1 MQQREEKQLES
12 SLESI
17 IQRVNDLKASLAA
30 MIFKIETEYE
40 TLNWPKFLDNYAL
53 ISGQLISLSKVLSHE
68 KGPNLRNLTVLPLL
82 LSPERD
88 EQLVQA
94 TEGRITTFSH
104 DLVPP
109 YLRTKLEPMAEQ
121 KMIQLEL
128 KAQHLQVENAQ
139 KQMAAYQ
146 KVVSHVWDIV
156 SKAREEW
163 EVEASSRAGTQQNS
177 NQADTH
183 LLVAAVG
190 MGKGLKMGSNP
201 NGQPNSTSGG
211 MMVASQGRPGGPP
224 GPGQLPPSTQAMSM
238 NKAPSAIKTNIKSA
252 AQMHP
257 YGHSCNIM
265 WLRSE
270 KRSKRRRCLK
280 RPWLIKARSAVM
292 FKNFQ
297 KQTPHLP
304 DPVIKE
310 VPQVSEECKENYQAQ
325 VVPEIYN
332 QPDDIKTASPEP
344 VIAGVDDS
352 SIVAA
357 SKFYEFYAPTSS
369 EPLAVLDES
378 DIERVLPKDMEY
390 SSIQIDETKVVLDA
404 NTNFLPCP
412 PNLSA
417 EDSTNKMQFNI
428 TEKKTCEYQKYIYA
442 EKMCDSIYCDYTPV
456 RTDYPEVPIEVDLSN
471 VNTQAFNNY
480 LDVEMGNN
488 VDMTMVYDYGYNY
501 NLQDENCLITSAGS
515 QEHERLDAHPEQVEV
530 VESWEAFDPYLFIK
544 NLPPLTAEM
553 RSQCPALPL
562 KTRSSPEFSLVLDLD
577 ETLVHCSLQEI
588 SDASFNFPVVFQ
600 DCSYT
605 VYVRTRPFFR
615 EFMEKV
621 SQMFEVI
628 LFTASKRVYADK
640 LLNLLDV
647 ERKWI
652 KYRLFREH
660 CVCVN
665 GNYIKDLSI
674 LRRDLS
680 KTIIIDNS
688 PQAFGYHLNNGIPIE
703 SWFVDRTDTELMKI
717 LPFLEELVEMK
728 EDVRPHIRDKFKLF
742 SYLPPD

>member
-257 YGHSCNIM
+257 YG
-265 WLRSE
+265 R
-270 KRSKRRRCLK
+270 
-280 RPWLIKARSAVM
+280 
-292 FKNFQ
+292 
-297 KQTPHLP
+297 
-304 DPVIKE
+304 
-310 VPQVSEECKENYQAQ
+310 
-325 VVPEIYN
+325 
-332 QPDDIKTASPEP
+332 
-344 VIAGVDDS
+344 
-352 SIVAA
+352 
-357 SKFYEFYAPTSS
+357 
-369 EPLAVLDES
+369 
-378 DIERVLPKDMEY
+378 
-390 SSIQIDETKVVLDA
+390 
-404 NTNFLPCP
+404 
-412 PNLSA
+412 
-417 EDSTNKMQFNI
+417 
-428 TEKKTCEYQKYIYA
+428 
-442 EKMCDSIYCDYTPV
+442 
-456 RTDYPEVPIEVDLSN
+456 
-471 VNTQAFNNY
+471 
-480 LDVEMGNN
+480 
-488 VDMTMVYDYGYNY
+488 
-501 NLQDENCLITSAGS
+501 
-515 QEHERLDAHPEQVEV
+515 
-530 VESWEAFDPYLFIK
+530 
-544 NLPPLTAEM
+544 
-553 RSQCPALPL
+553 
-562 KTRSSPEFSLVLDLD
+562 
-577 ETLVHCSLQEI
+577 
-588 SDASFNFPVVFQ
+588 
-600 DCSYT
+600 
-605 VYVRTRPFFR
+605 
-615 EFMEKV
+615 
-621 SQMFEVI
+621 
-628 LFTASKRVYADK
+628 
-640 LLNLLDV
+640 
-647 ERKWI
+647 
-652 KYRLFREH
+652 
-660 CVCVN
+660 
-665 GNYIKDLSI
+665 
-674 LRRDLS
+674 
-680 KTIIIDNS
+680 
-688 PQAFGYHLNNGIPIE
+688 
-703 SWFVDRTDTELMKI
+703 
-717 LPFLEELVEMK
+717 
-728 EDVRPHIRDKFKLF
+728 
-742 SYLPPD
+742 